1 MTRIPLAIPEIG
13 LIAGTRAAFGAGV
26 ALLLADRLDDNQRRA
41 VGWTLLAVGAI
52 TTIPIVAE
60 ILRSER
66 GSRKGDDRAD
76 MGRMTHGQRAR
87 EEYAS

>member
-1 MTRIPLAIPEIG
+1 MTRIPLAIPEIA
-13 LIAGTRAAFGAGV
+13 LIGGTRAAFGAGV
-26 ALLLADRLDDNQRRA
+26 ALLLADRLDDKQRRA

-52 TTIPIVAE
+52 TTIPILAE

-66 GSRKGDDRAD
+66 ASHETDDRTE

-87 EEYAS
+87 QEYAS